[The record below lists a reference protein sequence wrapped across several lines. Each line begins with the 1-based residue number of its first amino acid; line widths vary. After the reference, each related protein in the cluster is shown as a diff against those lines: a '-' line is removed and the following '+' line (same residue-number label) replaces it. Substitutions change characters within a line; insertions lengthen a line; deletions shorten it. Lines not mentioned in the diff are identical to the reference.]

1 MDEEK
6 YESSFTGQQIDSA
19 VDQVVNKKIP
29 ADGVKFTDGE
39 TFQQKLDQGELNGP
53 AGQDGKDG
61 APGSNG
67 ADGRPGTDGKSA
79 YASAMDG
86 GYVGTETQFNE
97 DLAKVG
103 KKADKA
109 QPAAAGNFAALG
121 SDGNLQDSGK
131 KPGDFAASDH
141 KHSTDDLTSGTLPV
155 ARGGTG
161 AATHTSGY
169 ALIGNGTSPV
179 TGRAIT
185 NLTSTASALTA
196 NTNLITANTL
206 RYMMNRTGS
215 VAAANTSY
223 TTLMARGSSLHSSET
238 SPSVNG
244 AIAWMYE

>member
-29 ADGVKFTDGE
+29 ADGVKFSDGE
-39 TFQQKLDQGELNGP
+39 TFQQKLDQGELTGP
-53 AGQDGKDG
+53 AGKDGKNGQDGTDG
-61 APGSNG
+61 K
-67 ADGRPGTDGKSA
+67 PGTDGKSA
-79 YASAMDG
+79 YASAVDG
-86 GYVGTETQFNE
+86 GYVGTESQFNQ
-97 DLAKVG
+97 DLEKVG
-103 KKADKA
+103 DKADKVT
-109 QPAAAGNFAALG
+109 PAAAGNFAALG
-121 SDGNLQDSGK
+121 SNGNLQDSGR
-131 KPGDFAASDH
+131 KPADFAAADH
-141 KHSTDDLTSGTLPV
+141 NHSAGDITSGTLPV
-155 ARGGTG
+155 SRGGTG
-161 AATHTSGY
+161 ATTFTSGY

-185 NLTSTASALTA
+185 NLTSTGSALTA

-223 TTLMARGSSLHSSET
+223 TTLMARGSSLHSTET

-244 AIAWMYE
+244 AIAWQYE